1 MTGQPQHKDS
11 DFNINIC
18 PSAAEAKGKPKARL
32 KVFGIT
38 NFKNYSVLKTFY
50 KTLHYVFQGE

>member
-1 MTGQPQHKDS
+1 MTGQPQHKDL

-32 KVFGIT
+32 KVFGNT
-38 NFKNYSVLKTFY
+38 NFKNYSVMKTFY
-50 KTLHYVFQGE
+50 KTLHDVFQGE